1 MTRPKKLILSIVIS
15 FILIIISSFCVTS
28 MINIFAGNNSAQS
41 EKNVS
46 YEYILKSYDGKIA
59 VYSAKNNSL
68 EKVYNI
74 YINTLPQQD
83 IDMLNKGIKIKD
95 SKELKSYI
103 QDFDS

>member
-46 YEYILKSYDGKIA
+46 YEYILKSYDSKIA

>member
-1 MTRPKKLILSIVIS
+1 MTRLKKIILSIVIS

-28 MINIFAGNNSAQS
+28 MINIFAGNNSAQP
-41 EKNVS
+41 EKNIS
-46 YEYILKSYDGKIA
+46 YEYILKSHDGKIA

-74 YINTLPQQD
+74 YVNTLPKKD
-83 IDMLNKGIKIKD
+83 IDMLNKGIKVKN
-95 SKELKSYI
+95 SEELKSYI